1 MRGSP
6 LSIPDSLI
14 FRKMWR
20 DGATFEAIAAV
31 FNTDVQAVGNARKR
45 YGYPD
50 RLRGKLLGPM
60 PRTPAHPQGTVR
72 AVKPAARAQSGGFG
86 RWDVAQIAAVQ
97 RTAGRYRSLAA
108 LADEWGE
115 SVNAL
120 VGLWHRVRVAG

>member
-1 MRGSP
+1 MRQAV
-6 LSIPDSLI
+6 LSVPDSLT

-20 DGATFEAIAAV
+20 DGATLEAMAVV
-31 FNTDVQAVGNARKR
+31 FNVDVQAIGNARKR

-60 PRTPAHPQGTVR
+60 PRTPAHVAASRPI
-72 AVKPAARAQSGGFG
+72 KPAPRPQSGGFG

-97 RTAGRYRSLAA
+97 RTAGRYRALAA

-115 SVNAL
+115 SVNAV
-120 VGLWHRVRVAG
+120 VGLWHRVRVTA